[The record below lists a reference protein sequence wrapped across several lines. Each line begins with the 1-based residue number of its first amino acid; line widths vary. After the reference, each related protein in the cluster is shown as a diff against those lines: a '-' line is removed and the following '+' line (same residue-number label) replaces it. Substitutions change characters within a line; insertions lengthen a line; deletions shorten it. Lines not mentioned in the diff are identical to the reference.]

1 VSEGLVELLQHLV
14 NGLSVGTI
22 YALIA
27 LGYTM
32 VYGVL
37 KLINFAHG
45 DVYMVGAYAGF
56 YLAELLM
63 PGGGAASQAGGPAGT
78 MLRVLLVT
86 VGAMAICGL
95 LGYLIERLAYR
106 PLRAQTRITSLI
118 TAIGVSFLLE
128 YGFQLQ
134 PWGFL
139 PIPFPPGPSP
149 RFFPELVARADWSM
163 GGVSISNYDVIG
175 LAVALA
181 LMLGLQLVVFKT
193 RFGTAMR
200 AVSFDP
206 QVAGLMGIPVNR
218 IISWT
223 FVLGSALA
231 AAAGILNAVP
241 RPQINPLF
249 GLMPGLKAFVAAVL
263 GGIGSVPGAMVGGLA
278 LGLAEEFVAAYTLSS
293 LKDAIAFTVLIL
305 VLLFRPEGLF
315 GRVTVEKV

>member
-1 VSEGLVELLQHLV
+1 VSEALTGFLQHLV

-45 DVYMVGAYAGF
+45 DVYMVGAFAGY
-56 YLAELLM
+56 YLAHALGFDA
-63 PGGGAASQAGGPAGT
+63 PRPDASGLDLA
-78 MLRVLLVT
+78 LRASLVT
-86 VGAMAICGL
+86 LGAMALCGI
-95 LGYLIERLAYR
+95 LGWLIERLAYR
-106 PLRAQTRITSLI
+106 PLRQRARLTSLI

-139 PIPFPPGPSP
+139 PIPFPPGPTP
-149 RFFPELVARADWSM
+149 RFFPELIRRVPLPVE
-163 GGVSISNYDVIG
+163 GVNLSNYDVIG
-175 LAVALA
+175 LAVAFA
-181 LMLGLQLVVFKT
+181 LMLGLQWIVYRT

-218 IISWT
+218 IITWT
-223 FVLGSALA
+223 FVLGSGLA
-231 AAAGILNAVP
+231 AAAAMINAVP
-241 RPQINPLF
+241 RPKIDPLF

-263 GGIGSVPGAMVGGLA
+263 GGIGSVPGAMIGGLA
-278 LGLAEEFVAAYTLSS
+278 LGLIEEFVAGYTASS

-305 VLLFRPEGLF
+305 VLLFRPEGLL